1 MFSVAKVSSHGAKM
15 FRRGTH
21 LCFRKFRVTKNSM
34 PTRGISRFSIHKL
47 LSHSTEKFRR
57 GTLRSIKKFRASRFF
72 MHKKR
77 ISPNSVK
84 KSLSHSADK
93 IRKRTLLCFE
103 RLPLSKSFRQ
113 RRGEAS
119 RFCPKFF
126 HLTGTRKPRQGTT
139 LCFRKLLVGK
149 IIYG

>member
-1 MFSVAKVSSHGAKM
+1 M

-34 PTRGISRFSIHKL
+34 PTRGISRFSIQKL

-84 KSLSHSADK
+84 KSLSHSGDK
-93 IRKRTLLCFE
+93 SRQRTVLCFE
-103 RLPLSKSFRQ
+103 KILVSKSFKQ

-119 RFCPKFF
+119 PFCRNFF
-126 HLTGTRKPRQGTT
+126 YLTGPKKFRQGTIV
-139 LCFRKLLVGK
+139 CCVSENYWIGNFF
-149 IIYG
+149 YG